1 MVRMNGVEGLLVW
14 ASSQSL
20 VGRQTGVYCGD
31 CMGLSFSTGSWRC
44 LYGSRSGRHG
54 PVVCCLGTCCIIL
67 RETLYESA
75 HIRGYWLSTSSE
87 ARITM
92 GHIRRFSGR
101 QSALHYRRFRSALL
115 LTMVTL
121 STFCLRVSCGVSI
134 RWGSLTF
141 KLVL

>member
-1 MVRMNGVEGLLVW
+1 VVRMNGVEGLLVW

-20 VGRQTGVYCGD
+20 VGRQTGVYCGAGI
-31 CMGLSFSTGSWRC
+31 GLSFSIRSWRC
-44 LYGSRSGRHG
+44 LYWSRRGRHG
-54 PVVCCLGTCCIIL
+54 PVVCCLDTCCVIL

-75 HIRGYWLSTSSE
+75 HIGGYWLSTSSE
-87 ARITM
+87 AQVTM

-101 QSALHYRRFRSALL
+101 QSALHYRRHRSALL

-141 KLVL
+141 KLAL